1 MVTLKFKQW
10 RYSQQTISKVI
21 EANYIKA
28 GEKFVKVDGQNHG
41 RDGKNNGTYRVTFF
55 LTRVDG
61 RTVKRSIFVSE
72 KKLMLQ
78 NLIDFAERSNQ
89 VTLNSDG
96 SQAKTRDSWH
106 TVSKNKCSCSA
117 FSNPTYGLSLNGFR
131 VCKHT
136 VALHKQRLG
145 AKLWTDVVANL
156 EYDQSE
162 LEQAKQQLE
171 SLKLAVEKDG
181 NFKFSN
187 PNYAHGLSFTIRTVA
202 GAAIANLGYSTISGK
217 FFYTSG
223 MRGYSQVYSD
233 NLTQCWEGF
242 LNRNKY
248 RYTLPQTVT
257 ASQIFPQ

>member
-1 MVTLKFKQW
+1 MATLKFKQW
-10 RYSQQTISKVI
+10 RYSEQTIAKVI

-61 RTVKRSIFVSE
+61 KTVKRSIFVSE
-72 KKLMLQ
+72 QKLMLQ
-78 NLIDFAERSNQ
+78 NLKDFSNRSNQ

-96 SQAKTRDSWH
+96 TQAKTKDSWH
-106 TVSKNKCSCSA
+106 TVSRKQCSCSA
-117 FSNPTYGLSLNGFR
+117 FSNPTYGLSVNGFR
-131 VCKHT
+131 VCKHIS
-136 VALHKQRLG
+136 ALHKQRLG
-145 AKLWTDVVANL
+145 AKSWSDVVANL
-156 EYDQSE
+156 EYGLSE

-171 SLKLAVEKDG
+171 NLKLAIEKEG

-187 PNYAHGLSFTIRTVA
+187 ANYAHGLSFTVRTVA
-202 GAAIANLGYSTISGK
+202 GAAVANLGYSTISGK

-223 MRGYSQVYSD
+223 MKGYTQTCSD
-233 NLTQCWEGF
+233 SLTQCWEGF

-248 RYTLPQTVT
+248 RYTLSQPVT